1 MAWDYSIRLFHPDGE
16 TEGLKLIEKTNW
28 PGLGGVCSGSLYA
41 SKRAPGEFECTDVY
55 LLIGD
60 GDGVVPDLYIGE
72 ADEIRTRL
80 NSHSKEA
87 KFDWRQVM
95 FFVSKDNNLN
105 KAHGRYLE
113 WRLIDLATKANR
125 AKLHNGNAGSQPSLS
140 EADIAEAEGFLDEM
154 RLCFPLVGLDLFET
168 PPSIKTTVAG
178 TLLSI
183 RAKGLT
189 ANGYEAGSEFMAKK
203 GSQVSL
209 TEVKSI
215 DSGSTQRRKTFRE
228 NGVLI
233 EEDGHLVFS
242 QDYAFTSPSQAA
254 AVILGRTANGRIEWC
269 DDKGRTLKAI
279 QEAAE

>member
-1 MAWDYSIRLFHPDGE
+1 VARGYSIRLFLPDGGP
-16 TEGLKLIEKTNW
+16 EGLKLIEKTNW
-28 PGLGGVCSGSLYA
+28 SGLGVVCPRSLYA
-41 SKRAPGEFECTDVY
+41 SRRVRSEFERTGVY
-55 LLIGD
+55 LLLGE

-87 KFDWRQVM
+87 KFDWRQVI

-105 KAHGRYLE
+105 KAHVRYLE

-183 RAKGLT
+183 KAKGLT
-189 ANGYEAGSEFMAKK
+189 ANGYEAGSEFVVVK
-203 GSQVSL
+203 GSQAALKEEKSL
-209 TEVKSI
+209 PPSI
-215 DSGSTQRRKTFRE
+215 GQRRASLATQ
-228 NGVLI
+228 GVM
-233 EEDGHLVFS
+233 EPDGASYRFT
-242 QDYAFTSPSQAA
+242 QDYAFSSSYVASC
-254 AVILGRTANGRIEWC
+254 VILARNANGLTNWK
-269 DDKGRTLKAI
+269 DGNGRTLKEI
-279 QEAAE
+279 REAAE

>member
-1 MAWDYSIRLFHPDGE
+1 MPRGYSIRLFLPDGE
-16 TEGLKLIEKTNW
+16 PEGLKLIEKTNW
-28 PGLGGVCSGSLYA
+28 SGLGVVCPRSLYA
-41 SKRAPGEFECTDVY
+41 SKRARSEFERTGVY
-55 LLIGD
+55 LLLGE
-60 GDGVVPDLYIGE
+60 GDGVVPDLYVGE

-87 KFDWRQVM
+87 KFDWRQVI

-113 WRLIDLATKANR
+113 WRLIDLANKANR

-178 TLLSI
+178 KLLTI
-183 RAKGLT
+183 GAKGLS
-189 ANGYEAGSEFMAKK
+189 ASGYEAGSEFVVKK

-209 TEVKSI
+209 NEVKSI
-215 DSGSTQRRKTFRE
+215 DSGSTQRRKALRE
-228 NGVLI
+228 NNVLV
-233 EEDGHLVFS
+233 EKDGHLVFT

-254 AVILGRTANGRIEWC
+254 AVILGRTANGRVEWC
-269 DDKGRTLKAI
+269 DETGRTLKVI
-279 QEAAE
+279 QESSE